1 MKKYA
6 VELRQ
11 KYVLQNAICDR
22 CKKECTN
29 TYTDVLLK
37 FSFSDNP
44 KLLETICYACY
55 EKYFKE
61 KLIEKGRENVQ

>member
-1 MKKYA
+1 MKKYG

-22 CKKECTN
+22 CEKECTS

-44 KLLETICYACY
+44 KLLETICYQCY
-55 EKYFKE
+55 EKHFKD